1 MRFRSW
7 LQGGREEELL
17 ARAALREQRQSLRPA
32 AETSSTSQDVIVVRK
47 EPRGSYMEFGT
58 RVGGLLS
65 LYSGFSALSAAELLF
80 WAVRVV
86 FRTRVQET
94 Q

>member
-1 MRFRSW
+1 MAPNP
-7 LQGGREEELL
+7 RELSDESLCVELL
-17 ARAALREQRQSLRPA
+17 GRTAIVEISM
-32 AETSSTSQDVIVVRK
+32 TSQDVIVVRK

-80 WAVRVV
+80 WVVRVV